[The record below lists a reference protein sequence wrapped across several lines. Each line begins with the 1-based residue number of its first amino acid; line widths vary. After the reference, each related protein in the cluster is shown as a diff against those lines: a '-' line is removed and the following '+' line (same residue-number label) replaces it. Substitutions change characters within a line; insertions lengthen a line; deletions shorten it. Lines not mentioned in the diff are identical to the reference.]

1 MPLPVPI
8 YRLVYVRAASELFSK
23 AELLALLAQSRE
35 KNKRLGVSGL
45 LLYRDGY
52 FIQLFE
58 GDRGAALQ
66 DVSRRSAPH
75 AGHVLIE
82 EDSQTRLFPDWSMGF
97 RDLSRPAVRAMQG
110 FSQFRNTRRVVEGF
124 GDDPADCLALLSLFQ
139 PL

>member
-58 GDRGAALQ
+58 GDRG
-66 DVSRRSAPH
+66 
-75 AGHVLIE
+75 
-82 EDSQTRLFPDWSMGF
+82 
-97 RDLSRPAVRAMQG
+97 
-110 FSQFRNTRRVVEGF
+110 
-124 GDDPADCLALLSLFQ
+124 